1 MSVAHTVG
9 YFRSISAFILYA
21 FNVPHLVC
29 PSLPPSLAVCSLE
42 RTTDCNLCST
52 HTSIWFVCV
61 FVCFAF
67 LKNKFLIASRPTE
80 ADYSPNN
87 LALEAA
93 AAKPIAKEFAA

>member
-1 MSVAHTVG
+1 M
-9 YFRSISAFILYA
+9 LYT
-21 FNVPHLVC
+21 HIDMVC
-29 PSLPPSLAVCSLE
+29 EC
-42 RTTDCNLCST
+42 
-52 HTSIWFVCV
+52 VCV

>member
-1 MSVAHTVG
+1 MCLTSSAPLPLSLSARSSALRTAIYALHTHQYGV
-9 YFRSISAFILYA
+9 R
-21 FNVPHLVC
+21 VC
-29 PSLPPSLAVCSLE
+29 
-42 RTTDCNLCST
+42 
-52 HTSIWFVCV
+52 VCV

>member
-1 MSVAHTVG
+1 M
-9 YFRSISAFILYA
+9 
-21 FNVPHLVC
+21 C
-29 PSLPPSLAVCSLE
+29 E
-42 RTTDCNLCST
+42 
-52 HTSIWFVCV
+52 CV

>member
-1 MSVAHTVG
+1 MCLTSSAPLPLSLSARSSALRTAIYALHTHRYGV
-9 YFRSISAFILYA
+9 R
-21 FNVPHLVC
+21 
-29 PSLPPSLAVCSLE
+29 
-42 RTTDCNLCST
+42 
-52 HTSIWFVCV
+52 VCV

>member
-1 MSVAHTVG
+1 MCLTSFA
-9 YFRSISAFILYA
+9 
-21 FNVPHLVC
+21 
-29 PSLPPSLAVCSLE
+29 PSFAVCSSAL
-42 RTTDCNLCST
+42 RTAIYALHT
-52 HTSIWFVCV
+52 HRYGFVCV
-61 FVCFAF
+61 FVCFVF